1 MFEDNKQHCQCLRGQ
16 EGLEL
21 NMVKVA
27 EFIAQHRQG
36 KISNATI
43 IKMAAFKAELEKT
56 AAGEKLVGAIRTA
69 FRDQVPT
76 IIAGSL
82 GTAAGMSL
90 GGLIFEGI
98 RQLEKHWTAYKLDSI
113 KAPRFEA
120 MLDIHPE
127 LKENKETEE
136 RAALYFD
143 SLWHFSPT
151 MAQDPLAAGTYIK
164 QALNMHHV
172 SQGPLPEM
180 VQRVTDIQKNIKQS
194 LPEQEYATPLGAVFL
209 PFKPQANKAYK
220 QSDK

>member
-1 MFEDNKQHCQCLRGQ
+1 
-16 EGLEL
+16 
-21 NMVKVA
+21 
-27 EFIAQHRQG
+27 
-36 KISNATI
+36 
-43 IKMAAFKAELEKT
+43 
-56 AAGEKLVGAIRTA
+56 
-69 FRDQVPT
+69 
-76 IIAGSL
+76 
-82 GTAAGMSL
+82 
-90 GGLIFEGI
+90 
-98 RQLEKHWTAYKLDSI
+98 
-113 KAPRFEA
+113 